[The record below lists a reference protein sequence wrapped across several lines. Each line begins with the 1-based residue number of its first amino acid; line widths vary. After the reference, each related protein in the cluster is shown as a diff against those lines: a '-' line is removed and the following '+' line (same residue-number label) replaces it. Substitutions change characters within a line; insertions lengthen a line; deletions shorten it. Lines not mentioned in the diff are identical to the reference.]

1 MDGCQVPWIMT
12 AYCYVD
18 FERRWEMANTQK
30 KQQRCVEESNNA
42 AVYLESILRNTDQTS
57 LTSCWGKALE
67 IGIYLHLKSTA
78 QGAQWIVTTQERKTT
93 VPEEAQ
99 VWLNAGMTKFATQ
112 WQNYKRLGVAESIFV
127 KNAYGLAYPL
137 TLKSSSGFFQFSAET
152 TRKMQWP
159 LANDLSAIAS
169 NSSVIQGKS
178 LIRTSPVFAYANT
191 TPEEALIDFGLLSSP
206 FGPCFSLVR
215 NALGHFGSIAMRRIP
230 TPFLLRALYQNISSA
245 QEFFVGDAS
254 DIMAATIVSPNVT
267 ASAVAQREFR
277 NIRLIYLR
285 PSDASALFAQ
295 AQLVKFIVRDQIQID
310 NVQYIGG
317 IPTSIGR
324 VRFFDP
330 TEVDLEFFTW
340 LAVFDWAKGIREV
353 VSFQGDNGTITALS
367 SLSNLNQMTVNP
379 REVPVNI
386 SLYMRR
392 LLQYFTGV
400 MLSVACIVCLYIIG
414 LKGQIEA
421 SNMLVFSRVA
431 SIVWI
436 GRPLVIL
443 RALSAISILSTA
455 TLTLVRPMEG
465 VVSYFESTSRAW
477 YMIILAAGELVW
489 MVYVVND
496 LFSVVTGPATP
507 RYASRSFKTAWV
519 AAILSAVLVPP
530 RSQMSLSRECKLWK
544 WTFKSCVPV
553 VSLVL
558 GCCIVCYGL
567 ERWSPHRRKHSS
579 PASPLVYA
587 AAKYQFKSDKWRY
600 KGVWHIDKASAVL
613 TGILTFELSSTLY
626 LFDIKTWRIHA
637 LPRQDD
643 HDVNMPEH
651 LRYAVPLILQ

>member
-1 MDGCQVPWIMT
+1 
-12 AYCYVD
+12 
-18 FERRWEMANTQK
+18 
-30 KQQRCVEESNNA
+30 
-42 AVYLESILRNTDQTS
+42 
-57 LTSCWGKALE
+57 
-67 IGIYLHLKSTA
+67 
-78 QGAQWIVTTQERKTT
+78 
-93 VPEEAQ
+93 
-99 VWLNAGMTKFATQ
+99 
-112 WQNYKRLGVAESIFV
+112 
-127 KNAYGLAYPL
+127 
-137 TLKSSSGFFQFSAET
+137 
-152 TRKMQWP
+152 MQWP
-159 LANDLSAIAS
+159 SANDLSAIAS

-178 LIRTSPVFAYANT
+178 LIRSSPVFAHANT
-191 TPEEALIDFGLLSSP
+191 TPEEASIDFGLLSSP

-215 NALGHFGSIAMRRIP
+215 DALGPFGSVAMRRIP
-230 TPFLLRALYQNISSA
+230 TPISLRALYQNISRAIKRLLLSETSIQRAFLRINSLYSITPRPKAWDGLTLAGGNFLCELTASSNSLPGQSFSLSGSCPLGA
-245 QEFFVGDAS
+245 QEFIVGDSS
-254 DIMAATIVSPNVT
+254 DIMAATIVSPTVT

-277 NIRLIYLR
+277 NPSSTLALIQNVRAFLQTYLR
-285 PSDASALFAQ
+285 PSDASALLVQ
-295 AQLVKFIVRDQIQID
+295 AQLVKSIVRDQIQID

-317 IPTSIGR
+317 IPTSIAR

-330 TEVDLEFFTW
+330 TEVDLELYTW
-340 LAVFDWAKGIREV
+340 LAVFDWAKGTREV
-353 VSFQGDNGTITALS
+353 VSFQGDNGTITAMS
-367 SLSNLNQMTVNP
+367 SLSNLNRMPVNS

-400 MLSVACIVCLYIIG
+400 MLLVACIVCLYIIG

-436 GRPLVIL
+436 GRP
-443 RALSAISILSTA
+443 A

-465 VVSYFESTSRAW
+465 VVSYFELTSRAW

-489 MVYVVND
+489 MAYVVND
-496 LFSVVTGPATP
+496 VFSVVTGPATP
-507 RYASRSFKTAWV
+507 RYASRSFMTAWV
-519 AAILSAVLVPP
+519 AAILSVILVPP
-530 RSQMSLSRECKLWK
+530 RSQMSLSREC
-544 WTFKSCVPV
+544 TV
-553 VSLVL
+553 VEVDFQVMCTSGQVEIGQVNLVYFLISLVL
-558 GCCIVCYGL
+558 GCCIVCYAL
-567 ERWSPHRRKHSS
+567 ERWRPHRRKHSS

>member
-1 MDGCQVPWIMT
+1 
-12 AYCYVD
+12 
-18 FERRWEMANTQK
+18 
-30 KQQRCVEESNNA
+30 
-42 AVYLESILRNTDQTS
+42 
-57 LTSCWGKALE
+57 
-67 IGIYLHLKSTA
+67 
-78 QGAQWIVTTQERKTT
+78 
-93 VPEEAQ
+93 
-99 VWLNAGMTKFATQ
+99 
-112 WQNYKRLGVAESIFV
+112 
-127 KNAYGLAYPL
+127 
-137 TLKSSSGFFQFSAET
+137 
-152 TRKMQWP
+152 
-159 LANDLSAIAS
+159 
-169 NSSVIQGKS
+169 
-178 LIRTSPVFAYANT
+178 
-191 TPEEALIDFGLLSSP
+191 
-206 FGPCFSLVR
+206 
-215 NALGHFGSIAMRRIP
+215 
-230 TPFLLRALYQNISSA
+230 A

-277 NIRLIYLR
+277 NPSSTLAQVQNVRAFLQTYLR
-285 PSDASALFAQ
+285 PSDASALLAQ

-455 TLTLVRPMEG
+455 TLTLVSPMEG

-477 YMIILAAGELVW
+477 YMIILSAGELVW

-507 RYASRSFKTAWV
+507 RYASRSFMTAWV

-530 RSQMSLSRECKLWK
+530 RSQMSLSREC
-544 WTFKSCVPV
+544 TIVEVDFQV
-553 VSLVL
+553 VCTSGQVEIGQVNLVYFLISLVL

-567 ERWSPHRRKHSS
+567 ERWSRRRKHSS

-587 AAKYQFKSDKWRY
+587 AAKHQFKSDKWRY

-637 LPRQDD
+637 LPRRFD
-643 HDVNMPEH
+643 HDINMPEH
-651 LRYAVPLILQ
+651 LRYAVPLVLE

>member
-1 MDGCQVPWIMT
+1 
-12 AYCYVD
+12 
-18 FERRWEMANTQK
+18 
-30 KQQRCVEESNNA
+30 
-42 AVYLESILRNTDQTS
+42 
-57 LTSCWGKALE
+57 CWGKALE

-230 TPFLLRALYQNISSA
+230 TPFLLRALYIDSASSLTYQLVVLNCPSAESMGWTDTRRRQFPLSSGSCPLGA

-579 PASPLVYA
+579 PASPL
-587 AAKYQFKSDKWRY
+587 RY